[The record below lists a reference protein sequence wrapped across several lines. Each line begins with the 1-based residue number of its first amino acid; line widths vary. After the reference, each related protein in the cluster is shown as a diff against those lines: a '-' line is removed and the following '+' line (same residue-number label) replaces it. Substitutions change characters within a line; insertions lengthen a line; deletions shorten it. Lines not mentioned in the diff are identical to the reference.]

1 MRAQFAPLLPQTAA
15 VLTATFDA
23 CPSAPLLEL
32 ASGLLEAFA
41 GAVSAEEAAAFGALL
56 DTLAERSLRA
66 LAAAPL
72 EQPALLA
79 ALLSHADL
87 HAKLLVPSLANAASM
102 PALLGLAASL
112 LGSCREPEPLDAAM
126 SLLGAAAA
134 AARGTSAQ
142 LGQPGYTVSEAEAA
156 AHRARLQAALGAA
169 GEAVVRGA
177 IVGLVDSLPEPEP
190 RP

>member
-41 GAVSAEEAAAFGALL
+41 GAVSAEEAAAFGVLL
-56 DTLAERSLRA
+56 DPLAERSLRA

-134 AARGTSAQ
+134 AARGSSAQ
-142 LGQPGYTVSEAEAA
+142 LGQPGYSVSEAEAA

-169 GEAVVRGA
+169 GEAVVRGS

-190 RP
+190 

>member
-1 MRAQFAPLLPQTAA
+1 MTGKLAILAGRGAMPKALAEAYPDA
-15 VLTATFDA
+15 VCVSFDGVETPVPRVDA
-23 CPSAPLLEL
+23 HHRFE
-32 ASGLLEAFA
+32 
-41 GAVSAEEAAAFGALL
+41 AFGALL

-134 AARGTSAQ
+134 AARGSSAQ
-142 LGQPGYTVSEAEAA
+142 LGQPGYSVSEAEAA

-177 IVGLVDSLPEPEP
+177 IVGLVDSLPEP
-190 RP
+190 